1 MEKTLRVLN
10 ELERDGV
17 IGRYAVGGA
26 VAAVFYMEPF
36 LTYDLDVFVILPA
49 GTGGPLTLAPLNE
62 ALRTRGYREQGE
74 TVLIEGTPVQFLAV
88 PNALAE
94 EALNEALEKTVGEVQ
109 TRVFRPEHL
118 MAIMLQTGRE
128 KDRLRF
134 AAFEREAPI
143 DQDRLLT
150 ILQRHDLERKRAQWK
165 A

>member
-17 IGRYAVGGA
+17 IGRYAIGGA
-26 VAAVFYMEPF
+26 MAAVFYMEPV
-36 LTYDLDVFVILPA
+36 LTYDLAVFVALPTGA
-49 GTGGPLTLAPLNE
+49 GGLVTLTPLYD
-62 ALRTRGYREQGE
+62 ALRTRGYREEGE

-88 PNALAE
+88 PNALVE
-94 EALNEALEKTVGEVQ
+94 EALNEAQDTTVGEVT

-128 KDRLRF
+128 KDHARF

-143 DQDRLLT
+143 DEDRLRTVLR
-150 ILQRHDLERKRAQWK
+150 RHNLEKKRAQWK